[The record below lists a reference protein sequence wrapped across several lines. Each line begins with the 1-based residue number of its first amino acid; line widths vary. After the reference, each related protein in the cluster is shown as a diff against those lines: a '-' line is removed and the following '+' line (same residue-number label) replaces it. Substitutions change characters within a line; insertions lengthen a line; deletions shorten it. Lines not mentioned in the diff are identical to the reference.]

1 MYNLFLKEETMS
13 EKEIDIGFG
22 PGNFTPSDGTG
33 SDPWNPLADLW
44 KPKYD
49 YSLLQYPADLQS
61 VGKGH
66 SIEFYMSTTT
76 SIVEDVTKFGSE
88 ISSGAKEGVEIGV
101 SGAAEAGTTI
111 VQQVKEGNYSGAA
124 STASNLI
131 SKAVQPIVSTNF
143 QRAKTDLSAT
153 VSLYMP
159 ETLNFQYA
167 ADYSD
172 MTLAA
177 AAESAPLVGSAARAI
192 TGVLGSDFAKL
203 ALNKAGY
210 AFNPQ
215 AQLLFNGINF
225 RTYSFSYTFTPRSS
239 QEAEKVQ
246 EIIRTFRRFA
256 APKIVTEAAGFFYRP
271 PGTFKLKFMFN
282 GQENLNVNRIAES
295 VLEAVEVNY
304 APNGWSAHNDGK
316 PTQIQ
321 MTLSFKEIELIDRAK
336 IDNYY

>member
-1 MYNLFLKEETMS
+1 MS
-13 EKEIDIGFG
+13 NEIDIGFG
-22 PGNFTPSDGTG
+22 PGNFTPTDAPG

-76 SIVEDVTKFGSE
+76 SIVEDVTKY
-88 ISSGAKEGVEIGV
+88 SSDLSSATKEGVGTV
-101 SGAAEAGTTI
+101 VAGTAEAASTI
-111 VQQVKEGNYSGAA
+111 TQQFTEGNYAGAA
-124 STASNLI
+124 STAGNLI
-131 SKAVQPIVSTNF
+131 SKSVQPLVSTNF
-143 QRAKTDLSAT
+143 QRAKTDLSST
-153 VSLYMP
+153 ISLYMP
-159 ETLNFQYA
+159 ETLNFQYG

-172 MTLAA
+172 ITLAS
-177 AAESAPLVGSAARAI
+177 AAESAPIVGSAARAI

-203 ALNKAGY
+203 GLNKAGY

-215 AQLLFNGINF
+215 AQMLFNGINF
-225 RTYSFSYTFTPRSS
+225 RSYSFSYTFTPRSS

-246 EIIRTFRRFA
+246 EIIKTFRRFA
-256 APKIVTEAAGFFYRP
+256 APKIVTEAAGFFFRP

-282 GQENLNVNRIAES
+282 GQENLNVNRVAES

-321 MTLSFKEIELIDRAK
+321 MNLSFKEIELIDRAK